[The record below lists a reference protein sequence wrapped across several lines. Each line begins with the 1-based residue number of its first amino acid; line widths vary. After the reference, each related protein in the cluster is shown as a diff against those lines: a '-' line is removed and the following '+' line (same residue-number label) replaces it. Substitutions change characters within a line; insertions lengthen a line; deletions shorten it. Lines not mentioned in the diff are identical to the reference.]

1 MALRIRSPDLNE
13 SNFLTVEGKRVDKSQ
28 TLVKLRG
35 DGCWGDI
42 KYSSKNYSAKD
53 FFFFFDNP

>member
-1 MALRIRSPDLNE
+1 MNKSSRSKIKNVALRIRSPDLNE

-35 DGCWGDI
+35 DGC
-42 KYSSKNYSAKD
+42 
-53 FFFFFDNP
+53 